1 MTENY
6 RPSPTD
12 WVRKHVT
19 DIESSG
25 NTSAA
30 SVKGMDVVLMTMKG
44 RKSGD
49 TMKVPVMR
57 VEHGGVYAAVASK
70 GGAPKHPAWYFN
82 LTADPDITLQDGE
95 RTWDVRA
102 REIDGA
108 ERDEWWPRC
117 VEAFPPYAEYQTKT
131 DRKIPVLLLE
141 PR

>member
-57 VEHGGVYAAVASK
+57 VEHDGVYAAVASK

-82 LTADPDITLQDGE
+82 LTADPNITLQDGE

>member
-1 MTENY
+1 MTESY

-12 WVRKHVT
+12 WVAKHVT
-19 DIESSG
+19 DIEGSG
-25 NTSAA
+25 DTAAA
-30 SVKGMDVVLMTMKG
+30 SVQGMNVVLMTMKG

-49 TMKVPVMR
+49 TLKVPVMR
-57 VEHGGVYAAVASK
+57 VEHEGVYAAVASK

-82 LTADPDITLQDGE
+82 LAADPNITLQDGP

-108 ERDEWWPRC
+108 EREEWWPLC
-117 VEAFPPYAEYQTKT
+117 VEAFPPYADYEKKT
-131 DRKIPVLLLE
+131 DRKIPVFLLE